1 MIQQQQANN
10 NIINNK
16 RLPIAMVGRGHG
28 QLGSENVK
36 VVVLRKVKIPQQVL
50 EVISDKINN
59 NNNNN
64 YDNNSE
70 SDKKKVVMKIITI
83 IKIYNDNNE

>member
-1 MIQQQQANN
+1 
-10 NIINNK
+10 
-16 RLPIAMVGRGHG
+16 MVGRGHG

-50 EVISDKINN
+50 KVISDKINK